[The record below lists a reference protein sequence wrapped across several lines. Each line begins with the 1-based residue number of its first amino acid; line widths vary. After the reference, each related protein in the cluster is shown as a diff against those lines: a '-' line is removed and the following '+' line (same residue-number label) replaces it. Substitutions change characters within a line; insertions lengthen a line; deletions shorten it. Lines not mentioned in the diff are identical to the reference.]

1 MTEPSAHTGADR
13 LHALDA
19 LRGGALLLGLVVHA
33 SMAFMAGTHGLW
45 IVHDP
50 ESSVLLG
57 LGFYVPHMFRMLV
70 FFVIAG
76 LFAHLMLERRGPRA
90 FIRDRLRRIG
100 LVLVGFWPVT
110 LAGIIGVS
118 IAAQRAGIPVPPPPE
133 DGGFPLLHLWF
144 LYVLMLLYAATLALC
159 AVAAPFRRRVASL
172 PGGSAL
178 AALFASPAAPLLMAI
193 PLAGALHAD
202 PHWIAWF
209 GIPTPDRL
217 GWPGPAALVGYG
229 SAYALGWWLAGRLDV
244 LGAWGRHWPFHLA
257 IAVITTVVCLL
268 LSGYAPGFVSLGG
281 GSRTVVAT
289 AYALGAWS
297 WAIGL
302 MGLACRL
309 FAGES
314 PTKRYLADASY
325 WIYLMHLP
333 VIMALQAA
341 VIPLPLPLPVKF
353 AIVIGAAL
361 ALLLLSYRL
370 LVRRSWLGAWL
381 NGRRRD

>member
-1 MTEPSAHTGADR
+1 MTEPSANAGADR

-33 SMAFMAGTHGLW
+33 SMAFMAGTQGLW

-110 LAGIIGVS
+110 LAGIIGVA
-118 IAAQRAGIPVPPPPE
+118 IAAQQAGIPVPPAPE
-133 DGGFPLLHLWF
+133 DGGLPLLHLWF

-159 AVAAPFRRRVASL
+159 AVAAPFRQRVASL
-172 PGGSAL
+172 PGGSTL

-209 GIPTPDRL
+209 GIPTPDQL

-229 SAYALGWWLAGRLDV
+229 SAYALGWWLAGRLEV
-244 LGAWGRHWPFHLA
+244 LQVWARQWPFHL
-257 IAVITTVVCLL
+257 IVAVLATAGCLW
-268 LSGYAPGFVSLGG
+268 LSGTAPGFAPLGG
-281 GSRTVVAT
+281 GQRVAVAG
-289 AYALGAWS
+289 AYALGSWS
-297 WAIGL
+297 WAIAL
-302 MGLACRL
+302 AGLAQRL
-309 FAGES
+309 FTRVSAGV
-314 PTKRYLADASY
+314 RYLADASY

-333 VIMALQAA
+333 VVMALQAA
-341 VIPLPLPLPVKF
+341 VIPLPLPLIVKF
-353 AIVIGAAL
+353 AIVVAGAL

>member
-1 MTEPSAHTGADR
+1 
-13 LHALDA
+13 
-19 LRGGALLLGLVVHA
+19 
-33 SMAFMAGTHGLW
+33 
-45 IVHDP
+45 HDP

-76 LFAHLMLERRGPRA
+76 LFARPMLERRGPRA
-90 FIRDRLRRIG
+90 FIGDRLRRIG
-100 LVLVGFWPVT
+100 LVLVAFWPVT

-118 IAAQRAGIPVPPPPE
+118 IAAQRAGISVPPPPE
-133 DGGFPLLHLWF
+133 EGGFPLLHLWF

-159 AVAAPFRRRVASL
+159 AVAAPFRHRVASI
-172 PGGSAL
+172 PGSSAL

-193 PLAGALHAD
+193 PLAGALYVD

-217 GWPGPAALVGYG
+217 GLPGPAATIGYG
-229 SAYALGWWLAGRLDV
+229 SAFALGWWLAGRLGVLDV
-244 LGAWGRHWPFHLA
+244 WAGHWPFHLVV
-257 IAVITTVVCLL
+257 AVITTVVCLL
-268 LSGYAPGFVSLGG
+268 LSGYTPGFVALGG

-302 MGLACRL
+302 TGLACRL

-314 PTKRYLADASY
+314 PVTRYLADASY

-333 VIMALQAA
+333 VVMALQAA